1 MHNQLYHSLT
11 HSFIVFIIIM
21 DATQN
26 RFVVQGV
33 STELHGEMSKAW
45 GAWEGRKT
53 TIIVI
58 GKKLSAQDIRSSF
71 HKVCGVK
78 DSSSSSSK
86 EGGDHQESC
95 DDPHCDGH
103 DHDHDQALRGEK
115 KVEVRNRRSFSNNSS
130 PMRTKSP
137 GPDRTAGGIST
148 RLRRKK

>member
-1 MHNQLYHSLT
+1 
-11 HSFIVFIIIM
+11 M
-21 DATQN
+21 DTTQN

-45 GAWEGRKT
+45 GSGEGRKT

-58 GKKLSAQDIRSSF
+58 GKKLSAEDIRSSF

-78 DSSSSSSK
+78 DSSTK

-103 DHDHDQALRGEK
+103 GHGHDEAHQGQGK
-115 KVEVRNRRSFSNNSS
+115 KVTGRPSRSSSNNSS
-130 PMRTKSP
+130 PMRSKTKSP